1 MRWLPSP
8 SISLSRLFCLNFS
21 HRSFSV
27 QSWDSGKNPQQM
39 SVVSS
44 KWEAAPTLQAEK
56 NHRFDLPGGPTPGI
70 PSQFLGEMVVSKH
83 KKTIKKPWKLGKLL

>member
-8 SISLSRLFCLNFS
+8 SISLSSFFCFFS
-21 HRSFSV
+21 HRGIPEKSPADVSR
-27 QSWDSGKNPQQM
+27 
-39 SVVSS
+39 VVGL
-44 KWEAAPTLQAEK
+44 WEAAPTLQAEK

-83 KKTIKKPWKLGKLL
+83 LKKKT